1 MIFKAIQRKFK
12 IKSGLKYLE
21 DELSKSKP
29 VSNRKRSVSSIG
41 CIVDL
46 DKFPDPEAFNKL
58 INDFKLQPNGVKI
71 IGYKKDEAAH
81 SPFGV
86 QFFTDKDLGWNGTI
100 ENGFVAEFVD
110 REYDVLIN
118 YYTDD
123 KLVLKL
129 LTARARARLKVGF
142 PSVDNK
148 LNDLI
153 LQTSIKDF
161 DVFKTELKK
170 YLKVLKEI
178 E

>member
-1 MIFKAIQRKFK
+1 MIFRAIQDKFK
-12 IKSGLKYLE
+12 VKSGLKYLE
-21 DELSKSKP
+21 DELKKTSNVSTRKP
-29 VSNRKRSVSSIG
+29 GVSSIG
-41 CIVDL
+41 CVVDM

-58 INDFKLQPNGVKI
+58 ISDFSLQPNGVKI
-71 IGYKKDEAAH
+71 IGYKKDEGVH
-81 SPFGV
+81 SPFGI

-100 ENGFVAEFVD
+100 ENGFVSEFVD

-129 LTARARARLKVGF
+129 LSVRTNARIKVGF
-142 PSVDNK
+142 PSVDSK

-153 LQTSIKDF
+153 IDTSINNF

-178 E
+178 K